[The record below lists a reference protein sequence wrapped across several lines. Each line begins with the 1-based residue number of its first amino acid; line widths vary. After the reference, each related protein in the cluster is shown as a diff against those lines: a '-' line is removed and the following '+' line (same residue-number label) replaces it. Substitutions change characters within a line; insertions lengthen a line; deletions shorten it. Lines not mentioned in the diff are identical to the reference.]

1 MFREF
6 IIIMIDEKTA
16 HGEQDSVLKGI
27 MAVMSSDVATPPLC
41 CVCGGKMCYFH
52 GKVCIAFCNI
62 PYTRKLSI
70 RDGLI

>member
-6 IIIMIDEKTA
+6 IIIMIDEKMA

-41 CVCGGKMCYFH
+41 CVCRGKMCYFH
-52 GKVCIAFCNI
+52 GIVKARFA
-62 PYTRKLSI
+62 
-70 RDGLI
+70 

>member
-27 MAVMSSDVATPPLC
+27 MAVMSLDVATPPLC

-52 GKVCIAFCNI
+52 GIVKARFA
-62 PYTRKLSI
+62 
-70 RDGLI
+70 

>member
-6 IIIMIDEKTA
+6 IIMIDEKTA

-41 CVCGGKMCYFH
+41 VCGGKMCYFH
-52 GKVCIAFCNI
+52 GIVKARFA
-62 PYTRKLSI
+62 
-70 RDGLI
+70 

>member
-41 CVCGGKMCYFH
+41 CVCGGKCAIFMALL
-52 GKVCIAFCNI
+52 KQ
-62 PYTRKLSI
+62 
-70 RDGLI
+70 GLHSFL